1 MHSSPVAGPDGTV
14 YMTSD
19 DGHVYAFTSTGKS
32 LWNKSNRS
40 ETLMYLQL
48 GSLKWSYEL
57 SNSVLASP
65 AVGPEGMVYVG
76 ASDFY
81 LYAFNSTGARSVYIT
96 ISFVHK
102 YSVTIR
108 IYNVALS
115 DPWHNYIVSRH
126 WIKWQGLRRL
136 SWWLFLCVWLFW

>member
-1 MHSSPVAGPDGTV
+1 
-14 YMTSD
+14 
-19 DGHVYAFTSTGKS
+19 
-32 LWNKSNRS
+32 
-40 ETLMYLQL
+40 MYLQL

-57 SNSVLASP
+57 SNSVLTSP

-115 DPWHNYIVSRH
+115 DP
-126 WIKWQGLRRL
+126 
-136 SWWLFLCVWLFW
+136 